1 MNSRIIDACI
11 EGKKLFEEAYRHEQN
26 GDLKRAFQ
34 CLLAGARLE
43 DSGCQINLGNFYA
56 AGTGTRKDMAA
67 AASWYRKAYG
77 NGERTGALNL
87 GIDRRNAG
95 RTRSAVIWFRKA
107 IAMSDGDSSIHLAKI
122 YMEQK
127 GRRSAAISLLKQVL
141 SMNRADIS
149 EEGKAEAKMLLDK
162 ISKQDVTAAR
172 SRAKL

>member
-1 MNSRIIDACI
+1 MTASTIAAPS
-11 EGKKLFEEAYRHEQN
+11 EGEKLFNEAYRHEED

-34 CLLAGARLE
+34 CLLAGARLG

-56 AGTGTRKDMAA
+56 GGTGTKKDMAA
-67 AASWYRKAYG
+67 AASWYIKAYR

-107 IAMSDGDSSIHLAKI
+107 IAMNDGDAYIQLAKI
-122 YMEQK
+122 YMQQK
-127 GRRSAAISLLKQVL
+127 GGRSAAISLLKQVL
-141 SMNRADIS
+141 PMNRADIS
-149 EEGKAEAKMLLDK
+149 KDGKEEAKMLLGK

-172 SRAKL
+172 PGAKR